1 MPVQNKPHHPQFS
14 LLVLGLAASYVA
26 VRLIANQLWGILQYG
41 LLALAVV
48 VLTMFLV
55 GLTACWRGH
64 RPLAGERSDRMDRT
78 LRCLCSLSFTASLSD
93 AAPSLERRS
102 VK

>member
-14 LLVLGLAASYVA
+14 LIVLGLATSYFA
-26 VRLIANQLWGILQYG
+26 VRLIANQIWGILQYD

-55 GLTACWRGH
+55 GLTACYFPARKATQID
-64 RPLAGERSDRMDRT
+64 PLVALG
-78 LRCLCSLSFTASLSD
+78 L
-93 AAPSLERRS
+93 P
-102 VK
+102 